1 MSKPE
6 RIESRKAIANEEVLA
21 SLEAILQSKTF
32 SHGTSLRQVL
42 EFIVRNNLSSSAKHI
57 KEYTIAT
64 EVLGRKGDF
73 DPKVDN
79 IVRIQMGRLRGKL
92 EEYYLAEGQRD
103 PIQIVMPRGQYT
115 PEYIRV
121 ITDVQPTTTD
131 PPQLI
136 GVSQVKRKRVDWRW
150 GVGIALVIC
159 NLVLVANHL
168 MRPWTRLSPPFRSL
182 WAPFFLSG
190 SPPLIVFGNPAFLM
204 SKQGNLYRYDLP
216 TILFMPMGS
225 RVSTPDDRGF
235 YPAGKEESGPF
246 YYFDAY
252 TGTGEVVAAAGLA
265 RFLTARGEPFLI
277 KRSGLTS
284 YDDIKNNNVIFLG
297 SDKQDQI
304 LKNLPVV
311 QELVFELPPP
321 DQYTMGSYIRD
332 MNPPPGYPA
341 TYGLQLNPSTGAIQ
355 VDYGLISLLPGVSAG
370 HHVLVLAGITTLATQ
385 AAGDFVTSQ
394 RDMALL
400 EQMPAVATAMKSR
413 SASFQALLEV
423 KVRDG
428 VPLDAT
434 CLLVRDLNRVAR

>member
-1 MSKPE
+1 MSILE
-6 RIESRKAIANEEVLA
+6 RIESRKVISNEEVLA
-21 SLEAILQSKTF
+21 SLETILQSKTF
-32 SHGTSLRQVL
+32 SHGTSLRQIL
-42 EFIVRNNLSSSAKHI
+42 EFIVRNSLSSSVKHI

-64 EVLGRKGDF
+64 EVLGRTGDF

-103 PIQIVMPRGQYT
+103 PIQIAMPRGQYT

-121 ITDVQPTTTD
+121 TTDVQPTTTD
-131 PPQLI
+131 HPQPI
-136 GVSQVKRKRVDWRW
+136 VVSQVKRRRVDWRW

-168 MRPWTRLSPPFRSL
+168 MRPWTRLSSPFRSL
-182 WAPFFLSG
+182 WEPFFLSS

-204 SKQGNLYRYDLP
+204 SKQGDLYRYDSS

-225 RVSTPDDRGF
+225 RVSTLDNRGV
-235 YPAGKEESGPF
+235 YPAREEASGPF

-252 TGTGEVVAAAGLA
+252 TGTGEVVAAAKIA
-265 RFLTARGEPFLI
+265 RFLTARGKRFLI
-277 KRSGLTS
+277 KRSGLAS

-304 LKNLPVV
+304 LKKLPIA
-311 QELVFELPPP
+311 QELVFEPPPP
-321 DQYTMGSYIRD
+321 DQYTMGSCIRD
-332 MNPPPGYPA
+332 MNPPPGHPA
-341 TYGLQLNPSTGAIQ
+341 TYGLQLDPSTGAIQ

-370 HHVLVLAGITTLATQ
+370 QHVLVLAGLTTLATQ
-385 AAGDFVTSQ
+385 AAGDFVTSE
-394 RDMALL
+394 RDMALW
-400 EQMPAVATAMKSR
+400 ERMPAVVTAMKSR
-413 SASFQALLEV
+413 PAFFQALLEV

-428 VPLDAT
+428 VPLGVK
-434 CLLVRDLNRVAR
+434 CLLVRDLNRAAR

>member
-1 MSKPE
+1 M
-6 RIESRKAIANEEVLA
+6 LA
-21 SLEAILQSKTF
+21 SLETILQSKTF
-32 SHGTSLRQVL
+32 SHGTSLRQIL
-42 EFIVRNNLSSSAKHI
+42 EFIVRNNLSSPEKHI

-121 ITDVQPTTTD
+121 PTDVQPTTTD
-131 PPQLI
+131 HPQPI
-136 GVSQVKRKRVDWRW
+136 GVSQVKRRRVDWRW

-168 MRPWTRLSPPFRSL
+168 MRPWTKLSSPFRSL
-182 WAPFFLSG
+182 WEPFFLSS

-204 SKQGNLYRYDLP
+204 SKQGDLYRYDLP
-216 TILFMPMGS
+216 MILFMGS
-225 RVSTPDDRGF
+225 RVSTLGNRAA

-252 TGTGEVVAAAGLA
+252 TGTGEVVAAAKIA

-284 YDDIKNNNVIFLG
+284 YDDVKNNNVIFLG

-311 QELVFELPPP
+311 QELVFQPPPP
-321 DQYTMGSYIRD
+321 DQYTMGSCIRD
-332 MNPPPGYPA
+332 MNPPPGHPA
-341 TYGLQLNPSTGAIQ
+341 TYGLQLNPSTGAIE

-385 AAGDFVTSQ
+385 AAGDFVTSE
-394 RDMALL
+394 RDMARLK
-400 EQMPAVATAMKSR
+400 QMLGVATAMKSR

-428 VPLDAT
+428 VPLDAK
-434 CLLVRDLNRVAR
+434 CLLVRDLNRAAR